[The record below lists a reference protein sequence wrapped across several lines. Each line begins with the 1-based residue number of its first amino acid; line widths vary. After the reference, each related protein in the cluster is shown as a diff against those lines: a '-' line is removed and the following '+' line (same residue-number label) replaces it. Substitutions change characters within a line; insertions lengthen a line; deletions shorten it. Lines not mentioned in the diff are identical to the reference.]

1 MIRNLLASVLLSSA
15 FLSPPLC
22 AQFDNLVT
30 TDDGSTL
37 LFQSQWRLAG
47 SSDGNL
53 TKIYRWDSHGFT
65 TVFSPVNPGLISP
78 PFATSPVITG
88 DGAISGYLKYA
99 GCSGSACSNTT
110 LVPVLSGATLPSS
123 IAPPAIS
130 VQISRN
136 GRYLAAGN
144 TVLDRNTGTQQVVT
158 GGSGGIPPLPVGG
171 RFGIGNNGGL
181 LYLVLHQT
189 FIISTVDLVL
199 SDRPATTIVNSSVV
213 YTAVVSAA
221 ENRVVYEI
229 SGNTSLIG
237 RQLWSYDMN
246 SGQSTKL
253 EDFDFGTYIGV
264 TQYQPTISNDGMRLV
279 YRRKNPDS
287 HAWEAVV
294 HDYAAGTTT
303 VLGPILANSG
313 NFTVTGDGKSAWIHA
328 SDGRLVR
335 IAIDTLAATDA
346 GGRHA
351 WVSQREGAAVYGS
364 YNHLF
369 GGFPAGSGS
378 GLPADL
384 SVDLSGLACPLLNA
398 SIQELDIE
406 IPWEISP
413 GNFTL
418 TLRNSSSP
426 FESVLAVDVVGLAP
440 TFERTG
446 LPFDSNRPVIVA
458 HQDFQSL
465 VTQRNPAVAGET
477 VHLYM
482 TGLGDVQ
489 PRPATGRTSVP
500 LPVASQRPFC
510 SLVSVFSQSEVIAP
524 VLFAGIAPGLI
535 GIYQMDVT
543 IPQGYPPSLAT
554 LECFDQSN
562 SGLTGDYTTMNI
574 GTGR

>member
-1 MIRNLLASVLLSSA
+1 MASALLSAA

-47 SSDGNL
+47 SGEGNL
-53 TKIYRWDSHGFT
+53 SKIYRWDSHGFT

-78 PFATSPVITG
+78 PSATSPVITG
-88 DGAISGYLKYA
+88 DGAISGYLKYP
-99 GCSGSACSNTT
+99 GCSGSACSNTSY
-110 LVPVLSGATLPSS
+110 VPVLSGATLPSS
-123 IAPPAIS
+123 IAPAVS
-130 VQISRN
+130 LQFSRN
-136 GRYLAAGN
+136 GRYLAFGN
-144 TVLDRNTGTQQVVT
+144 TVLDRNTGTLQVVT
-158 GGSGGIPPLPVGG
+158 TAGGSGGNIPLPVGG

-181 LYLVLHQT
+181 LYLVLHKA
-189 FIISTVDLVL
+189 FIVSTVDLVL
-199 SDRPATTIVNSSVV
+199 SDRPGTMIVNSSVV

-253 EDFDFGTYIGV
+253 EDFDFGTSIGV

-279 YRRKNPDS
+279 YRRKNPTS
-287 HAWEAVV
+287 QAWEAVV
-294 HDYAAGTTT
+294 HDYAAGATT
-303 VLGPILANSG
+303 VLGQILASGG
-313 NFTVTGDGKSAWIHA
+313 NFTITGDGKSAWIHG

-335 IAIDTLAATDA
+335 IAIDTLAVTDA

-351 WVSQREGAAVYGS
+351 WVSQREGAAVFGS

-369 GGFPAGSGS
+369 GGFPTGSGS
-378 GLPADL
+378 SLPADL

-398 SIQELDIE
+398 STQELDIE

-413 GNFTL
+413 GNFPL

-426 FESVLAVDVVGLAP
+426 FESVLEVDVEDLAP
-440 TFERTG
+440 TFERSG
-446 LPFDSNRPVIVA
+446 LPFDTNQSVIVV
-458 HQDFQSL
+458 HQDFLSL
-465 VTQRNPAVAGET
+465 VTQGNPVVAGET
-477 VHLYM
+477 VHFYM

-489 PRPATGRTSVP
+489 PRPATGHTSVP
-500 LPVASQRPFC
+500 LAVARQVPVC
-510 SLVSVFSQSEVIAP
+510 SLVSVFPRSETIAP
-524 VLFAGIAPGLI
+524 VLFAGIAPGMI

-543 IPQGYPPSLAT
+543 IPQGFPPSLAT

-574 GTGR
+574 VSGR

>member
-1 MIRNLLASVLLSSA
+1 MASALLSAA
-15 FLSPPLC
+15 FLSLPLC

-37 LFQSQWRLAG
+37 LFQSQWRVAG
-47 SSDGNL
+47 SGDGNL
-53 TKIYRWDSHGFT
+53 SKIYRWDSHGFT
-65 TVFSPVNPGLISP
+65 TVFSPVNSGLISR

-99 GCSGSACSNTT
+99 GCSGSACSNTSY
-110 LVPVLSGATLPSS
+110 VSVLNGATLPSS
-123 IAPPAIS
+123 IAPPAVS
-130 VQISRN
+130 LQISRN
-136 GRYLAAGN
+136 GRYLADGN
-144 TVLDRNTGTQQVVT
+144 TVLDRNTGTAQVVT
-158 GGSGGIPPLPVGG
+158 AGASGGPPPLPIGG

-181 LYLVLHQT
+181 LYLVLHQV
-189 FIISTVDLVL
+189 FIVSTVDLVL

-253 EDFDFGTYIGV
+253 EDFDFGTFIGV

-279 YRRKNPDS
+279 YRRKNPTS
-287 HAWEAVV
+287 HEWEAVV

-303 VLGPILANSG
+303 VLGQILASGG
-313 NFTVTGDGKSAWIHA
+313 NFTITGDGKSAWIHG

-351 WVSQREGAAVYGS
+351 WVSQREGAAVFGS

-369 GGFPAGSGS
+369 GGFPTGSGPGS
-378 GLPADL
+378 PADL
-384 SVDLSGLACPLLNA
+384 RVDLSGLACPLLNA
-398 SIQELDIE
+398 STQELDIE

-418 TLRNSSSP
+418 TLRDSSSP
-426 FESVLAVDVVGLAP
+426 FESVLAVDVVDLAP
-440 TFERTG
+440 AFERSG
-446 LPFDSNRPVIVA
+446 LPFDSNRPVIVV
-458 HQDFQSL
+458 HQDFLSL

-477 VHLYM
+477 VHFYM
-482 TGLGDVQ
+482 TGLGDVR
-489 PRPATGRTSVP
+489 PRPATGQTSVP
-500 LPVASQRPFC
+500 LPVAGQRPLC
-510 SLVSVFSQSEVIAP
+510 SLVSVFPQSEIIAP
-524 VLFAGIAPGLI
+524 VLFAGIAPGMI

-574 GTGR
+574 VSGR

>member
-1 MIRNLLASVLLSSA
+1 MIRNLTASTLLSAA
-15 FLSPPLC
+15 FFTLPLC

-47 SSDGNL
+47 SGDGNL
-53 TKIYRWDSHGFT
+53 SKIYRWDSHGFT
-65 TVFSPVNPGLISP
+65 TVFLPVNPGLISP
-78 PFATSPVITG
+78 PSATSPVITG

-99 GCSGSACSNTT
+99 GCSGSACSNAFY
-110 LVPVLSGATLPSS
+110 VPVLSGATLPSS
-123 IAPPAIS
+123 IAPAVS
-130 VQISRN
+130 LQVSRN
-136 GRYLAAGN
+136 GRYLAFGN
-144 TVLDRNTGTQQVVT
+144 TVLDRNTGTLQGVT
-158 GGSGGIPPLPVGG
+158 AGGSGGLPPLPVGG

-181 LYLVLHQT
+181 LYLVLHKA
-189 FIISTVDLVL
+189 FIVSTVDLVF
-199 SDRPATTIVNSSVV
+199 SGRPATTIVNSSVV

-253 EDFDFGTYIGV
+253 EDFDFGTFIGV
-264 TQYQPTISNDGMRLV
+264 SQYQPTISNDGMRLV
-279 YRRKNPDS
+279 YRRKNPTS
-287 HAWEAVV
+287 QAWEAVV

-303 VLGPILANSG
+303 VLGQILASQG
-313 NFTVTGDGKSAWIHA
+313 NFTITGDGKSAWIHG
-328 SDGRLVR
+328 SDARLVR

-351 WVSQREGAAVYGS
+351 WVSQRKGAAVFGS

-369 GGFPAGSGS
+369 GGFPSSGS

-398 SIQELDIE
+398 STPELDIE

-426 FESVLAVDVVGLAP
+426 FESVLAVDVVDLAP
-440 TFERTG
+440 TFERSG
-446 LPFDSNRPVIVA
+446 LPFDSDQPVIVV
-458 HQDFQSL
+458 HQDFLSL
-465 VTQRNPAVAGET
+465 VTQSNPVVAGET
-477 VHLYM
+477 VHFYM

-500 LPVASQRPFC
+500 LPVASQVPFC
-510 SLVSVFSQSEVIAP
+510 SLVSVFPQSATIAP
-524 VLFAGIAPGLI
+524 VLFAGIAPGMI

-562 SGLTGDYTTMNI
+562 SGLTGDYTTINI
-574 GTGR
+574 VSGR